1 MDWINSGEKYEGFP
15 LVTSIENFKAKI
27 YKQFCFYQKLK
38 DLSQGSRLFEK
49 RKSLLNTKIDESDIC
64 IFRIN

>member
-1 MDWINSGEKYEGFP
+1 MIWINSGEKYEGFP

-49 RKSLLNTKIDESDIC
+49 RKSQYKN
-64 IFRIN
+64 R